1 MIDIW
6 GAAAVM
12 AGKRPGGG
20 AEDWRVVHDFWF
32 APGLDDADL
41 DTLRRRVEWWMGGGA
56 NAALPPFAPVLEAA
70 RAGRLDHW
78 RATPLGRLSLI
89 VVLDQ
94 FPRGLSA
101 GTPDAYASD
110 PEALRVAEEGL
121 RNGHHAA
128 LARPWERMF
137 SVLPLSHTE
146 GPGHLERMDFVVAL
160 AERIAFESPEHLKPL
175 YEFSANQARG
185 HREVIRRFGRY
196 PHRNPVLGRTST
208 PEEEAYLA
216 KGDFVHQ
223 RRMPAG

>member
-6 GAAAVM
+6 NAAAVM
-12 AGKRPGGG
+12 AQPR
-20 AEDWRVVHDFWF
+20 AEAVEDWRPVHDFWF

-56 NAALPPFAPVLEAA
+56 NAALPRFARVLAAA
-70 RAGRLDHW
+70 RAGRLEHW
-78 RATPLGRLSLI
+78 KATPLGRLSLI

-110 PEALRVAEEGL
+110 FVALRIAEEGL

-128 LARPWERMF
+128 LTQPWEKMF
-137 SVLPLSHTE
+137 AVLPLVHAE
-146 GPGHLERMDFVVAL
+146 GPCHLQRQEFVVAL
-160 AERIAFESPEHLKPL
+160 AERIARDSPEHLRPL

-185 HREVIRRFGRY
+185 HREVIRRFGRF
-196 PHRNPVLGRTST
+196 PHRNPILGRHST

-216 KGDFVHQ
+216 TGDFVHT
-223 RRMPAG
+223 RRMPVH